1 MRFRVRICVDAWSDV
16 RVALKVTGFFLYYF
30 CSFKY
35 SPLVNLI
42 TNCTLKSISTQS
54 KRLNNYY
61 LLLDLNVFIQRA
73 GWMRAG
79 LMRSDFFV
87 EIKHLEYLLQHFW
100 SSMRFCNESIFM
112 EIFIKDCFCP
122 CGRGLTHLHTHKLT
136 QLGPPFP
143 ALFWAFLLLP
153 VRFHGLG
160 CTVNSSL
167 YYDYPSRYHLFVQ

>member
-1 MRFRVRICVDAWSDV
+1 MFFNRSMVPGWFQIKTRPMRFRVRIRVDAWSDV

-79 LMRSDFFV
+79 LMRST
-87 EIKHLEYLLQHFW
+87 Y
-100 SSMRFCNESIFM
+100 FCGEPAPWICRYYSICTARCVSAMSPSLRKYSWNES
-112 EIFIKDCFCP
+112 KDISGGMIVF
-122 CGRGLTHLHTHKLT
+122 
-136 QLGPPFP
+136 
-143 ALFWAFLLLP
+143 ALLLLLWW
-153 VRFHGLG
+153 RA
-160 CTVNSSL
+160 
-167 YYDYPSRYHLFVQ
+167 